1 MGGGFKI
8 LIKAG
13 KFMWYN
19 KNDEIILEPFYK
31 ELHKHLHCGQNI
43 FRFYFDNGLKLIV
56 KYDCEADS
64 DNGLDLEDKNYE
76 EFYEIY
82 FEILKVEKKPKES
95 KLRKGKYI
103 EINYH
108 NLPIKWEML
117 ENIDKK

>member
-1 MGGGFKI
+1 
-8 LIKAG
+8 
-13 KFMWYN
+13 MWYN

-31 ELHKHLHCGQNI
+31 ELHKHLHRRENI
-43 FRFYFDNGLKLIV
+43 FRFYFENELKLIV

-64 DNGLDLEDKNYE
+64 DNGLSLEDENYE

-103 EINYH
+103 EVNYH
-108 NLPIKWEML
+108 NLPIKWEIL